1 MTVTGDMGPQ
11 RYGGLAKNL
20 GPQYLRGIAENNL
33 RTEEKELH
41 LVYSNNKEDIWISH
55 IPVPVASSGAREGE
69 LKWDQGFPEAL
80 GVYSPLWAPVRTED
94 GCLVLRDRDPYDRA
108 AVETALGNM
117 RSGWVDLVFCVRQVA
132 VGNRAAIE
140 LQDPSGK
147 IVFQMLLDDAGRVF
161 LRMDGRI
168 EPFGAWEENARLHLE
183 IRADVETARMQVR
196 FGEQEKTIAFNA
208 SVNEIAR
215 LFIATKKQI
224 PHLSTLDDCGKYGTK
239 DQVLPGAGEQTELT
253 EIRVERIAWGQTPE

>member
-1 MTVTGDMGPQ
+1 M
-11 RYGGLAKNL
+11 
-20 GPQYLRGIAENNL
+20 
-33 RTEEKELH
+33 
-41 LVYSNNKEDIWISH
+41 
-55 IPVPVASSGAREGE
+55 
-69 LKWDQGFPEAL
+69 
-80 GVYSPLWAPVRTED
+80 
-94 GCLVLRDRDPYDRA
+94 
-108 AVETALGNM
+108 
-117 RSGWVDLVFCVRQVA
+117 
-132 VGNRAAIE
+132 
-140 LQDPSGK
+140 
-147 IVFQMLLDDAGRVF
+147 VFQMLLDDAGRVF